1 MTVIIGG
8 HRGSGCTDSPHAQ
21 NIGQVKPPENTLES
35 IELAIKNG
43 AKLIE
48 VDAVQTADNH
58 LVVIHSNALS
68 NHVFGHQSSE
78 SDIGFVADHTLEDL
92 QQFKV
97 GPHGTHTIPTLR
109 EVLDLCK
116 DVALNIEIKDVKGT
130 DTAKFTAGKPTLV
143 DLLADE
149 IAEHPGSIIVSS
161 FSIWDL
167 VAMKERLPDVPRA
180 QLFETIKKDERPIY
194 GDDCPDDSWYR
205 MFNVANVLEAIRR
218 ADVQYVHPCID
229 SMHEEVVALC
239 EQYNLSIN
247 TWALHENLP
256 AQMHAQIATAVNLC
270 KEHGV
275 QLGIITDFVPE
286 MLELIP
292 QISLDIEG
300 VSRLMGLDEGPSL

>member
-48 VDAVQTADNH
+48 VDAIQTADNH
-58 LVVIHSNALS
+58 LVVTHSNALAD
-68 NHVFGHQSSE
+68 HVFTHPDFDLGY
-78 SDIGFVADHTLEDL
+78 VADHTLEEL
-92 QQFKV
+92 QQLKV
-97 GPHGTHTIPTLR
+97 GPHGTHTIPTLA
-109 EVLDLCK
+109 EVLEVCK

-130 DTAKFTAGKPTLV
+130 DTAKFTAGKPALV

-180 QLFETIKKDERPIY
+180 QLFDTAEKEERPIY

-247 TWALHENLP
+247 TWALAENLP
-256 AQMHAQIATAVNLC
+256 AQSAEQIAKAVTLC

-275 QLGIITDFVPE
+275 QLGIITDYVPE